1 MNYLLED
8 YLNTVVISAHEI
20 AGKVSITQTI
30 QQLRN
35 SVTVWK
41 THSETLPFVVVD
53 WGQFHNEAV
62 V

>member
-20 AGKVSITQTI
+20 AAKVSITQPI